1 MLKPKVLSE
10 VLAEANTGGIIST
23 MYVIFFSV
31 FVLFLTFLKCYT
43 SSSSASVRLL
53 ELLHFRTPPPPFLL
67 MTLVQNFML
76 IKNHIETWV

>member
-53 ELLHFRTPPPPFLL
+53 ELLHFRTPPPSPPF
-67 MTLVQNFML
+67 F
-76 IKNHIETWV
+76 IDDFGAEFHAD

>member
-43 SSSSASVRLL
+43 SSSNASVRLL
-53 ELLHFRTPPPPFLL
+53 ELLHFRTPPPF
-67 MTLVQNFML
+67 F
-76 IKNHIETWV
+76 IDDFGAEFHAD